1 MSTTVGHYRKHVFV
15 CENRRTDGRACCAEG
30 AAAIEEG
37 AVKVLRDCLRAEGAH
52 GKGNVRINRAG
63 CFDRCA
69 QGPVLVVYPEGVW
82 YRYDSREDLQ
92 KIARSHLL
100 DGEIVEALR
109 LPDE

>member
-1 MSTTVGHYRKHVFV
+1 MAKERCGLT
-15 CENRRTDGRACCAEG
+15 GRDVS
-30 AAAIEEG
+30 I
-37 AVKVLRDCLRAEGAH
+37 
-52 GKGNVRINRAG
+52 
-63 CFDRCA
+63 RCA